1 MSKDYHNK
9 GQEDA
14 SKDKYEPPHGII
26 KDITTW
32 TRDGMKEMN
41 EENASYKE
49 GWHNTNDQKDSK
61 K

>member
-1 MSKDYHNK
+1 
-9 GQEDA
+9 
-14 SKDKYEPPHGII
+14 
-26 KDITTW
+26 
-32 TRDGMKEMN
+32 MKEMN